1 MISLSK
7 IIKDINRARRFNA
20 EDLIGGIRN
29 KKGY

>member
-7 IIKDINRARRFNA
+7 RITATSLAQQADA
-20 EDLIGGIRN
+20 EDLIESIRN

>member
-7 IIKDINRARRFNA
+7 RITATVRAQRSDTK
-20 EDLIGGIRN
+20 DLIGGIGN